1 MIQSGCGLEHK
12 SALDELR
19 DPSQV
24 PETVDRETNTGPR
37 GTLTRTLAPTTR
49 ILQVKAPDPRV
60 PHRFRPSGG
69 QHATADATPGADGE
83 AVPGCSSCEQGTQ
96 GRGEAVSLPLP
107 SLSRCLLSSTPQR
120 QGIWPEAGRPCS
132 QAPPWHVQQQQQ
144 QHQHQH
150 LSASGELQLSAQ
162 REQQQQQQQMY
173 PPSWSSDC
181 GQQALNLT
189 PAGRRAAASSDGR
202 ESPDSLTK
210 QGCQS
215 SSPQLEDWRELRPL
229 RPAPNPDPLAPRWQT
244 WTGRASAGGDR
255 PRSPTASSQQAADQ
269 HASHAA
275 RATHAQSGTQLA
287 FLHVATYHSTLSP
300 SPSLGGSLRPS
311 SSSSNSSK
319 VARTHPTY
327 SLQGCSGNSLP
338 PVAPRSRLAT
348 FVMGLVSLLKE
359 RRLRSTQRSVVS
371 SNSVSTSEAS
381 LSPCGSERWPC
392 AYSPSLAAAKTAA
405 TSKVPDQLRVQASP
419 SRRSLDANQLGMA
432 HVTLRHSMEGDS
444 PCCQLADPQPPQAWN
459 GGREHCSAALSCGKP
474 DPRRPH
480 HPNSRFSSDSRTP
493 PGAEQAQPG
502 QTSANASLAASS
514 LLYRASAIIADPVT
528 TTGQSYS
535 PPESPKVASASS
547 GPRQSVSSLPA
558 VLDPQV
564 AATARFSRILEHE
577 PSTEAPH
584 VSSLAP
590 IYSHL
595 PHIGGVLEKVSEG
608 PTDPGS
614 SPLLHRLPSPMR
626 HGRPP
631 MLLRAPS
638 VPTSQPLLPPAPS
651 PRVPGSKSSNS
662 PPPRP
667 PSCWGRLIARLN
679 LGSSAPRSPGA
690 ATTGRGIVIGGLH
703 ALPRG
708 VSLEEAEADMRT
720 SDTTLVDSE
729 AHWSVPGGFSA
740 VDWSRANDSSA
751 GGDAGFAQE
760 AMDATGS
767 MPWCISNSRNHIT
780 QTLVKPPPQQQQQ
793 QQQQRCSPRGNLL
806 DGNPW
811 SKS

>member
-1 MIQSGCGLEHK
+1 M
-12 SALDELR
+12 A
-19 DPSQV
+19 
-24 PETVDRETNTGPR
+24 PEAGHSSRPAGPTLLKPIGDQHTN
-37 GTLTRTLAPTTR
+37 
-49 ILQVKAPDPRV
+49 
-60 PHRFRPSGG
+60 
-69 QHATADATPGADGE
+69 ADANPGLDVE
-83 AVPGCSSCEQGTQ
+83 AVQDCSSCQQGTQ

-162 REQQQQQQQMY
+162 RVQQQQQQQMSL
-173 PPSWSSDC
+173 PSWSSDF
-181 GQQALNLT
+181 GQQALHLT
-189 PAGRRAAASSDGR
+189 PAGRQAAASSDGR

-210 QGCQS
+210 QGWWADFEPSLTDLLEVARSQS
-215 SSPQLEDWRELRPL
+215 SSPQLGDWRELSIL
-229 RPAPNPDPLAPRWQT
+229 NPAPNPDSLAPRWQT
-244 WTGRASAGGDR
+244 WTGRTSQGST
-255 PRSPTASSQQAADQ
+255 RSRSSTETSQQAANR
-269 HASHAA
+269 HSSHAA
-275 RATHAQSGTQLA
+275 RAMHAQSGTQLA

-319 VARTHPTY
+319 ASRTHPTY
-327 SLQGCSGNSLP
+327 SLQECSGNSLTST
-338 PVAPRSRLAT
+338 APRSRLST
-348 FVMGLVSLLKE
+348 LVMGLVSLLKE
-359 RRLRSTQRSVVS
+359 RRLRSKQRSVVS

-381 LSPCGSERWPC
+381 LSPCGSER
-392 AYSPSLAAAKTAA
+392 SLE
-405 TSKVPDQLRVQASP
+405 
-419 SRRSLDANQLGMA
+419 ANQLGMA

-459 GGREHCSAALSCGKP
+459 GDRNHCSAALSCGKP
-474 DPRRPH
+474 DPRRSH
-480 HPNSRFSSDSRTP
+480 HPNSRFSSKSRTP
-493 PGAEQAQPG
+493 PGANNARPG

-528 TTGQSYS
+528 TTEQSYS

-564 AATARFSRILEHE
+564 AAAARSSRILEHE
-577 PSTEAPH
+577 RSTEAPH

-638 VPTSQPLLPPAPS
+638 VPTGQPLLPPAPS

-667 PSCWGRLIARLN
+667 PSWWGKLITRLN
-679 LGSSAPRSPGA
+679 LGSSPPLSPNA
-690 ATTGRGIVIGGLH
+690 STGRGIVIGGLH

-708 VSLEEAEADMRT
+708 ISLEEAEADMRT
-720 SDTTLVDSE
+720 SNTTLVDSE

-740 VDWSRANDSSA
+740 VDWSRANDSNA

-767 MPWCISNSRNHIT
+767 MPWCISNSKNHIT